1 MSKFQTLSTRTRT
14 QGLIIGL
21 LLSGLV
27 LPVQARIKPL
37 EAGPI
42 SNAQHAQ
49 QKCPALAKENNAV
62 WTGKWWGIASG
73 NMAVCEVDMLEREYE
88 AGLIRN
94 QQEAAQKCPQIARR
108 YPGASWN
115 GKWRTVVGG
124 QVSVC
129 QFNLGT
135 REIEAGYI
143 RNQQEAA
150 LRCKAVALQQ
160 YAEWTG
166 RWRTPPNSST
176 SLCEVQM

>member
-1 MSKFQTLSTRTRT
+1 MIKFQTLSVSAGVRT
-14 QGLIIGL
+14 LIFGVLLGGL
-21 LLSGLV
+21 L
-27 LPVQARIKPL
+27 LPVQARVKPL

-42 SNAQHAQ
+42 NNAQHAQ
-49 QKCPALAKENNAV
+49 QKCPQLAKQNNAV

-108 YPGASWN
+108 YPGASWS
-115 GKWRTVVGG
+115 GKWRTVVAG

-129 QFNLGT
+129 QLNLGT

-143 RNQQEAA
+143 RNQQEAT
-150 LRCKAVALQQ
+150 LRCQAVALQQ

-166 RWRTPPNSST
+166 RWRTPPNSAT
-176 SLCEVQM
+176 SLCEVRM